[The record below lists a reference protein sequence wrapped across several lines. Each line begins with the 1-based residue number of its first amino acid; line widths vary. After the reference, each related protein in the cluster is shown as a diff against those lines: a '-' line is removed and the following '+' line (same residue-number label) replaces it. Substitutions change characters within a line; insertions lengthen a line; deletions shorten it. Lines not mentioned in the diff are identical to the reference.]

1 MNIRKLAL
9 ELLNKTEKAGQYSN
23 IAIDNAI
30 KKNGLDAQDSSLLCV
45 LVYGVIER
53 KLTLDFVIDTLSSL
67 PPSKIE
73 LNIRNI
79 LRMGLYQLI
88 YLDRIPAHA
97 AINESVE
104 LCPQRSRGFANAILR
119 NYQRKSGKIKF
130 PDKEKTPVEYLSVTY
145 SFPTAL
151 CERFVH
157 IFGFQKA

>member
-30 KKNGLDAQDSSLLCV
+30 KKNELDAKDSSLLCV

-53 KLTLDFVIDTLSSL
+53 KLTLDFIIDSLSSL

-88 YLDRIPAHA
+88 YLDKIPAHA
-97 AINESVE
+97 AINESVD

-119 NYQRKSGKIKF
+119 NYQRKSTEIKF
-130 PDKEKTPVEYLSVTY
+130 PDKDKSPTEYLSVTY
-145 SFPTAL
+145 SFPKTL
-151 CERFVH
+151 CEKFSA
-157 IFGFQKA
+157 IFGY